1 MKKLTSIVALLL
13 VSFAVKAQDF
23 EPYKAFGLQVSKRF
37 TNLNIKDSED
47 VELTSTGQAGRGF
60 DVIAH
65 YDNGVKKWFGVGVGL
80 GISSIGSSV
89 GGDKQLCYAVL
100 PLRMQIKVGSLWLE
114 PGLENRFFLWMD
126 EGNRPN
132 YVNSKSANT
141 YHLAGNLGLR
151 FKLFRGLSINAGV
164 SASIT
169 PVISLEKVDVK
180 YGNTYYN
187 SIAGF
192 VGVRYMFNQPY

>member
-1 MKKLTSIVALLL
+1 MKKLISIVALLL

-23 EPYKAFGLQVSKRF
+23 ESYKAFGLQVSKRF
-37 TNLNIKDSED
+37 TNLNVKDRED

-89 GGDKQLCYAVL
+89 GGDKQLYYAVL
-100 PLRMQIKVGSLWLE
+100 PLRMQIKMGSVWLE